1 MQERILVVDD
11 DPSVQAALF
20 KALGKRGYQ
29 VEQATSAE
37 QALEMMKGTGF
48 DLIVLDVKLPG
59 MSGIDAI
66 PRIREM
72 DPKVVIIVITGLDSK
87 DVALQAVRSGAYDFF
102 PKPFSYGEIE
112 IVIKRALDKRR
123 LEREAEAL
131 RERLVGV
138 ASGRFVGQSDSM
150 RRIIEMVGRV
160 APLDTSVLITGESGT
175 GKEMIADLVHFQS
188 KRAAGPFVKINCAAI
203 PENLLESEL
212 FGFEKGAFTGAQAQ
226 KPGKFE
232 LANHGTIL
240 LDEVGDMPLSIQA
253 KLLRAVEE
261 KQVERL
267 GGTSVLSVDVRII
280 ASTNQQLPAL
290 IEQKRFREDLYYRL
304 NVASIHIPPLRERK
318 EDLPLLVEHFL
329 AEINQKLGTRLLGL
343 SEEAMEM
350 VLRYNWPGNVRE
362 LAHVLERAAIMSD
375 GPTLHAA
382 DLRSSMERSS
392 TGTAPGAEER
402 PVSLPRL
409 LHRIER
415 TMILDAL
422 RKHKGLQT
430 EAAKALGLSPKN
442 LWKKIRKH
450 GIDVRDFA

>member
-1 MQERILVVDD
+1 VRERILVVDD
-11 DPSVQAALF
+11 DPSVQAALLR
-20 KALGKRGYQ
+20 ALGKRGYQ

-72 DPKVVIIVITGLDSK
+72 DSKVVVIVITGLDSK

-138 ASGRFVGQSDSM
+138 ASGRFVGQSDSI
-150 RRIIEMVGRV
+150 RRVMDMVGRI
-160 APLDTSVLITGESGT
+160 APLETNVLITGESGT
-175 GKEMIADLVHFQS
+175 GKEMIADLIHFQS

-240 LDEVGDMPLSIQA
+240 LDEVGDMPLGIQA

-267 GGTSVLSVDVRII
+267 GGTYPVSVDARII
-280 ASTNQQLPAL
+280 ASTNQELSGL

-422 RKHKGLQT
+422 RKHDGLQT

>member
-1 MQERILVVDD
+1 VDD
-11 DPSVQAALF
+11 DPSVQAALLR
-20 KALGKRGYQ
+20 ALGKRGYQ

-72 DPKVVIIVITGLDSK
+72 DSKVVVIVITGLDSK

-138 ASGRFVGQSDSM
+138 ASGRFVGQSDSI
-150 RRIIEMVGRV
+150 RRVMDMVGRI
-160 APLDTSVLITGESGT
+160 APLETNVLITGESGT
-175 GKEMIADLVHFQS
+175 GKEMIADLIHFQS

-240 LDEVGDMPLSIQA
+240 LDEVGDMPLGIQA

-267 GGTSVLSVDVRII
+267 GGTYPVSVDARII
-280 ASTNQQLPAL
+280 ASTNQELSGL

-422 RKHKGLQT
+422 RKHDGLQT